1 METRDHEIRQAQQQ
15 RMARDTVIMQK
26 VNAAN
31 REAFRTRFPG
41 QVEHCMRLTAERLQA
56 VLTAKPADL
65 TDPDTW
71 VATPSDIYHLA
82 QALYLLGELQRQHPM
97 ETK

>member
-1 METRDHEIRQAQQQ
+1 MEHRNREIRQAQED
-15 RMARDTVIMQK
+15 RMVRDTVIMQK

-65 TDPDTW
+65 TNPETW
-71 VATPSDIYHLA
+71 AATPHDIQCLA
-82 QALYLLGELQRQHPM
+82 QALHLLGELQKQHPV
-97 ETK
+97 ESK